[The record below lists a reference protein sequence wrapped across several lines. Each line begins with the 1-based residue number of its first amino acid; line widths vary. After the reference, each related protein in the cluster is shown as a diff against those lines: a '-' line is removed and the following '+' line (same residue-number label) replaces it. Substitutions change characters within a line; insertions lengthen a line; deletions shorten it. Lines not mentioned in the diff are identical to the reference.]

1 MNPASLEGERMKTR
15 KLGEI
20 LVERGLVSE
29 ADLVRLLESERSKGQ
44 PLGTLLVQQGLIT
57 EDGLLEALSEQLGL
71 PYWRKLEEA
80 GIEQIPVSKVPIA
93 FYRQQKVFPIAC
105 TDGGIKVAVSDPF
118 NLQPLDDLA
127 VFLGAPVEPV
137 LSSEREL
144 MAAINRYFD
153 RETGSTEQVMQ
164 DIEGEDLGAIANEI
178 EETDDLLDLASEA
191 PVIRLVNSILTQAV
205 RARASDIH
213 IEPFERELKVR
224 YRIDGLLYNTLTP
237 PRRLQA
243 AISSRIKVMANLNIA
258 ERRLPQ
264 DGRIRIRVGEKDV
277 DIRVSV
283 VPTAYGERIVLRLLD
298 KTSVLLGLEEIGMG
312 EETYVNYSRL
322 IKRSNGI
329 ILVTGPTGSG
339 KTTTLY
345 GTLNKINTPELNIIT
360 IEDPIEYQLNGIGQ
374 IQVNPRIDLTFA
386 NGLRSI
392 LRQDPDI
399 IMVGEIRDRETA
411 EIAIQASLTGHLV
424 FSTLHT
430 NDAAGAVT
438 RLLDMGVEAFLVSSS
453 VLAIIAQ
460 RLVRVICKDCREPF
474 RPDPSIVKEIGL
486 DRSHDT
492 PFEGFFYRGKGC
504 PSCFQTGFRGR
515 SGIYELLVIDDNIRS
530 LIMSGAD
537 SSVIKR
543 KAIEQ
548 GMTTLLHDGVL
559 KIVKGITTVDEVLRV
574 TQE

>member
-1 MNPASLEGERMKTR
+1 MKTR
-15 KLGEI
+15 ELGEI

-29 ADLVRLLESERSKGQ
+29 ADLVRLLEGDRTKGQ
-44 PLGTLLVQQGLIT
+44 PLGALLVQQGLIT
-57 EDGLLEALSEQLGL
+57 EEDLLESLSEQLGI

-80 GIEQIPVSKVPIA
+80 GIEHIPVSKVPIA
-93 FYRQQKVFPIAC
+93 FYRQQKVFPIAFS
-105 TDGGIKVAVSDPF
+105 DGGVKVAVSDPL

-127 VFLGAPVEPV
+127 VFLGVPVEPV

-144 MAAINRYFD
+144 MAAINRFFD
-153 RETGSTEQVMQ
+153 RETGSAEQVMQ
-164 DIEGEDLGAIANEI
+164 DLEGEDLGAIANEI

-312 EETYVNYSRL
+312 EEAYVKYSRL

-345 GTLNKINTPELNIIT
+345 GTLNKINAPELNIIT
-360 IEDPIEYQLNGIGQ
+360 IEDPIEYQLTGIGQ

-460 RLVRVICKDCREPF
+460 RLVRVICKDCREPY
-474 RPDPSIVKEIGL
+474 RPEPALVKEIGL
-486 DRSHDT
+486 DRSSGT

-504 PSCFQTGFRGR
+504 AACFQTGYRGR
-515 SGIYELLVIDDNIRS
+515 SGIYELLVVDDNIRG

-543 KAIEQ
+543 KAVEQ
-548 GMTTLLHDGVL
+548 GMTTLLRDGVI
-559 KIVKGITTVDEVLRV
+559 KIVKGVTTVDEVLRV

>member
-1 MNPASLEGERMKTR
+1 MKTR

-44 PLGTLLVQQGLIT
+44 SLGTLLVQQGLIT
-57 EDGLLEALSEQLGL
+57 EEDLLEALSEQLDL

-80 GIEQIPVSKVPIA
+80 GIEHIPVSKVPIA
-93 FYRQQKVFPIAC
+93 FYRQQKVFPIAF
-105 TDGGIKVAVSDPF
+105 TDGGVKVAVNDPL

-144 MAAINRYFD
+144 MAAINRFFD

-164 DIEGEDLGAIANEI
+164 DLEGEDLGAIANEI

-312 EETYVNYSRL
+312 EEAYVKYSRL
-322 IKRSNGI
+322 IKRTNGI
-329 ILVTGPTGSG
+329 LLVTGPTGSG

-345 GTLNKINTPELNIIT
+345 GTLNKINAPELNIIT
-360 IEDPIEYQLNGIGQ
+360 IEDPIEYQLTGIGQ

-460 RLVRVICKDCREPF
+460 RLVRIICKECREAY
-474 RPDPSIVKEIGL
+474 RPDPSLVKELGL
-486 DRSHDT
+486 DRAGDT
-492 PFEGFFYRGKGC
+492 LFEGFFYRGKGC
-504 PSCFQTGFRGR
+504 AACLQTGYRGR

-530 LIMSGAD
+530 LIMGGAD
-537 SSVIKR
+537 SSVIRR

-548 GMTTLLHDGVL
+548 GMTTLFRDGVI
-559 KIVKGITTVDEVLRV
+559 KIVKGVTTVDEVLRV

>member
-1 MNPASLEGERMKTR
+1 MKTR

-20 LVERGLVSE
+20 LVARGLVSE
-29 ADLVRLLESERSKGQ
+29 ADVFRLVENEHPKGTL
-44 PLGTLLVQQGLIT
+44 LGTALVQQGLISE
-57 EDGLLEALSEQLGL
+57 EDLLEALSEQSGL
-71 PYWRKLEEA
+71 PYWRKLEEV
-80 GIEQIPVSKVPIA
+80 GIDQIPVSKVPIT
-93 FYRQQKVFPIAC
+93 FYRQNKVFPIAVI
-105 TDGGIKVAVSDPF
+105 DGGVKVAVTDPL
-118 NLQPLDDLA
+118 NLQPLDDLS
-127 VFLGAPVEPV
+127 VFLGAPVEAV

-144 MAAINRYFD
+144 MAAINRVYD
-153 RETGSTEQVMQ
+153 REGGSTEQVMQ
-164 DIEGEDLGAIANEI
+164 DLEGEDLGAIANEI

-205 RARASDIH
+205 RARASDVH

-224 YRIDGLLYNTLTP
+224 YRIDGLLYNIIYP

-243 AISSRIKVMANLNIA
+243 AISSRVKVMANLNIA

-283 VPTAYGERIVLRLLD
+283 VPTSYGERIVLRLLD
-298 KTSVLLGLEEIGMG
+298 KTSVLLGLEEIGMSEG
-312 EETYVNYSRL
+312 AYARYSRL

-345 GTLNKINTPELNIIT
+345 GTLNKINAPELNIIT
-360 IEDPIEYQLNGIGQ
+360 IEDPVEYQVAGIGQ
-374 IQVNPRIDLTFA
+374 IQVNSRIDLTFA

-430 NDAAGAVT
+430 NDAPGAVT

-460 RLVRVICKDCREPF
+460 RLVRVICKDCREAY
-474 RPDPSIVKEIGL
+474 RPDPAMVKEIGL
-486 DRSHDT
+486 DDADT
-492 PFEGFFYRGKGC
+492 PFDGFFYRGKGC
-504 PSCFQTGFRGR
+504 ASCLQTGYRGR
-515 SGIYELLVIDDNIRS
+515 SGIYELLVIDDAIRG
-530 LIMSGAD
+530 LVMSGAD
-537 SSVIKR
+537 SSIIR
-543 KAIEQ
+543 RHAIEQ
-548 GMTTLLHDGVL
+548 GMVTLLRDGAL
-559 KIVKGITTVDEVLRV
+559 KIVKGVTTVEEILRV

>member
-1 MNPASLEGERMKTR
+1 MMKTR
-15 KLGEI
+15 KLDEI
-20 LVERGLVSE
+20 LVERGLVRE
-29 ADLVRLLESERSKGQ
+29 ADIARLLDSERAREQ
-44 PLGTLLVQQGLIT
+44 PLGPLLVQQGLIT
-57 EDGLLEALSEQLGL
+57 EEDLLEALSEQFGL

-80 GIEQIPVSKVPIA
+80 GIEQLPVAKVPIA

-105 TDGGIKVAVSDPF
+105 TESGVKVAVSDPL

-127 VFLGAPVEPV
+127 VFLGAPVEPI

-144 MAAINRYFD
+144 MAAINRFFD

-164 DIEGEDLGAIANEI
+164 DLEGEDLGAIADEI

-224 YRIDGLLYNTLTP
+224 YRIDGLLYNTITP

-298 KTSVLLGLEEIGMG
+298 KTSVLLGLEEIGMA
-312 EETYVNYSRL
+312 EAAYAKYSRL

-360 IEDPIEYQLNGIGQ
+360 IEDPIEYQLGGIGQ

-460 RLVRVICKDCREPF
+460 RLVRVICRECRE
-474 RPDPSIVKEIGL
+474 RYHPDPSLVKEVGL
-486 DRSHDT
+486 ERAGDT
-492 PFEGFFYRGKGC
+492 EFDGYFSRGKGC
-504 PSCFQTGFRGR
+504 AACFQTGYRGR

-530 LIMSGAD
+530 LVMSGAD
-537 SSVIKR
+537 SNVIRR

-548 GMTTLLHDGVL
+548 GMTTLFRDGII
-559 KIVKGITTVDEVLRV
+559 KIIKGTTTVDEVLRV

>member
-1 MNPASLEGERMKTR
+1 MKTR

-20 LVERGLVSE
+20 LVARGLVSE
-29 ADLVRLLESERSKGQ
+29 ADVFRLTESENPKGTL
-44 PLGTLLVQQGLIT
+44 LGTALVQQGLIT
-57 EDGLLEALSEQLGL
+57 EEDLLEALSEQSGL
-71 PYWRKLEEA
+71 PYWRKLEEV
-80 GIEQIPVSKVPIA
+80 GIDQIPVSKVPIT
-93 FYRQQKVFPIAC
+93 FYRQNKVFPIAVI
-105 TDGGIKVAVSDPF
+105 DGGVKVAVTDPL

-127 VFLGAPVEPV
+127 VFLGAPVEAI

-144 MAAINRYFD
+144 MAAINRVYD
-153 RETGSTEQVMQ
+153 RESGSTEQVMQ
-164 DIEGEDLGAIANEI
+164 DLEGEDLGAIANEI

-205 RARASDIH
+205 RARASDVH

-224 YRIDGLLYNTLTP
+224 YRIDGLLYNIIYP

-283 VPTAYGERIVLRLLD
+283 VPTSYGERIVLRLLD
-298 KTSVLLGLEEIGMG
+298 KTSVLLGLEEIGMSEG
-312 EETYVNYSRL
+312 AYARYSRL

-345 GTLNKINTPELNIIT
+345 GTLNKINAPELNIIT
-360 IEDPIEYQLNGIGQ
+360 IEDPVEYQVGGIGQ

-430 NDAAGAVT
+430 NDAPGAVT
-438 RLLDMGVEAFLVSSS
+438 RLLDMGVEAFLVASS

-460 RLVRVICKDCREPF
+460 RLVRVICKDCREAF
-474 RPDPSIVKEIGL
+474 RPEPVLVKEIGL
-486 DRSHDT
+486 DGGDS
-492 PFEGFFYRGKGC
+492 PFEGFFYQGKGC
-504 PSCFQTGFRGR
+504 ATCLQTGYRGR
-515 SGIYELLVIDDNIRS
+515 SGIYELLVIDDAIRS

-537 SSVIKR
+537 SSVIR
-543 KAIEQ
+543 RRAIEQ
-548 GMTTLLHDGVL
+548 GMITLFRDGISKV
-559 KIVKGITTVDEVLRV
+559 VKGVTTVDEILRV

>member
-1 MNPASLEGERMKTR
+1 MKTQR
-15 KLGEI
+15 LEEI
-20 LVERGLVSE
+20 LLARGLVHE
-29 ADLVRLLESERSKGQ
+29 ADIVKVRESERARGQ

-57 EDGLLEALSEQLGL
+57 EEDLLEALSEQFGL
-71 PYWRKLEEA
+71 PYWRKLEET
-80 GIEQIPVSKVPIA
+80 GIEQIPIAKVPIT

-105 TDGGIKVAVSDPF
+105 TDSGVKVAVSDPL

-144 MAAINRYFD
+144 MAAINRFFD

-164 DIEGEDLGAIANEI
+164 DLEGEDLGAIANEI

-283 VPTAYGERIVLRLLD
+283 VPIAYGERIVLRLLD
-298 KTSVLLGLEEIGMG
+298 KTSVLLGLEEIGMA
-312 EETYVNYSRL
+312 EDAYSKYSRL

-345 GTLNKINTPELNIIT
+345 GTLNKINAPELNTIT
-360 IEDPIEYQLNGIGQ
+360 IEDPIEYQLSGIGQ

-453 VLAIIAQ
+453 VIAIIAQ
-460 RLVRVICKDCREPF
+460 RLVRVICRECREPY
-474 RPDPSIVKEIGL
+474 RPDLSLVKELGL
-486 DRSHDT
+486 ERFRET
-492 PFEGFFYRGKGC
+492 AFEGFFYRGKGC
-504 PSCFQTGFRGR
+504 TACFQTGYRGR
-515 SGIYELLVIDDNIRS
+515 SGIYELLVIDDNIRG
-530 LIMSGAD
+530 LIMGGTD
-537 SSVIKR
+537 SNVIRR

-548 GMTTLLHDGVL
+548 GMTTLFRDGID
-559 KIVKGITTVDEVLRV
+559 KITNGTTTVDEVLRV

>member
-1 MNPASLEGERMKTR
+1 MKTR

-20 LVERGLVSE
+20 LVAHGLVSE
-29 ADLVRLLESERSKGQ
+29 ADILRLVENGRTKGQ
-44 PLGTLLVQQGLIT
+44 PLGATLVQQGLISE
-57 EDGLLEALSEQLGL
+57 EDLLEALSEQSGL
-71 PYWRKLEEA
+71 PYWRKLEEV
-80 GIEQIPVSKVPIA
+80 GIDQIPVSKVPIT
-93 FYRQQKVFPIAC
+93 FYRQNKVFPIAVI
-105 TDGGIKVAVSDPF
+105 DGGVKVAVTDPL

-127 VFLGAPVEPV
+127 VFLGAPVEAI

-144 MAAINRYFD
+144 MAAINRVYD
-153 RETGSTEQVMQ
+153 RESGSTEQVMQ
-164 DIEGEDLGAIANEI
+164 DLEGEDLGAIANEI

-205 RARASDIH
+205 RARASDVH

-224 YRIDGLLYNTLTP
+224 YRIDGLLYNILSP

-283 VPTAYGERIVLRLLD
+283 VPTSYGERIVLRLLD
-298 KTSVLLGLEEIGMG
+298 KTSVLLGLEEIGMSEG
-312 EETYVNYSRL
+312 AYARYSRL
-322 IKRSNGI
+322 IRRSNGI

-345 GTLNKINTPELNIIT
+345 GTLNKINAPELNIIT
-360 IEDPIEYQLNGIGQ
+360 IEDPVEYQVGGIGQ
-374 IQVNPRIDLTFA
+374 IQVNSRIDLTFA

-430 NDAAGAVT
+430 NDAPGAVT

-460 RLVRVICKDCREPF
+460 RLVRVICKDCREAY
-474 RPDPSIVKEIGL
+474 RPEPALVKEIGL
-486 DRSHDT
+486 DTGET
-492 PFEGFFYRGKGC
+492 PFDGFFYHGKGC
-504 PSCFQTGFRGR
+504 ATCLQTGYRGR
-515 SGIYELLVIDDNIRS
+515 SGIYELLVIDDAIRS

-537 SSVIKR
+537 SSVIR
-543 KAIEQ
+543 RRAIEQ
-548 GMTTLLHDGVL
+548 GMVTLFRDGASKV
-559 KIVKGITTVDEVLRV
+559 VKGVTTVDEILRV

>member
-1 MNPASLEGERMKTR
+1 MKTR
-15 KLGEI
+15 KLEEI
-20 LVERGLVSE
+20 LVERGLVRE
-29 ADLVRLLESERSKGQ
+29 PDIARLLDSERARGQ
-44 PLGTLLVQQGLIT
+44 PLGTLLVQQGLISE
-57 EDGLLEALSEQLGL
+57 EDLLEALSEQFGL

-80 GIEQIPVSKVPIA
+80 GIERLPVSKVPIA
-93 FYRQQKVFPIAC
+93 FYRQQKVFPIVC
-105 TDGGIKVAVSDPF
+105 TDSGVKVAVSDPL

-144 MAAINRYFD
+144 MAAINRFFD

-164 DIEGEDLGAIANEI
+164 DLEGEDLGAIADEI

-283 VPTAYGERIVLRLLD
+283 VPIAYGERIVLRLLD
-298 KTSVLLGLEEIGMG
+298 KTSVLLGLEEIGM
-312 EETYVNYSRL
+312 EAATYGKYSRL

-345 GTLNKINTPELNIIT
+345 GTLNKINAPELNIIT
-360 IEDPIEYQLNGIGQ
+360 IEDPIEYQLSGIGQ

-453 VLAIIAQ
+453 VIAIIAQ
-460 RLVRVICKDCREPF
+460 RLVRVICRECREAY
-474 RPDPSIVKEIGL
+474 RPDLSLVKELGL
-486 DRSHDT
+486 DRSSEAAFD
-492 PFEGFFYRGKGC
+492 GFFYRGKGC
-504 PSCFQTGFRGR
+504 TACLQTGYRGR
-515 SGIYELLVIDDNIRS
+515 SGIYELLVIDDNIRG
-530 LIMSGAD
+530 LVMSGAD
-537 SSVIKR
+537 SNVIRR

-548 GMTTLLHDGVL
+548 GMTTLFRDGVD

>member
-1 MNPASLEGERMKTR
+1 MKTR

-20 LVERGLVSE
+20 LVGRGLVSE
-29 ADLVRLLESERSKGQ
+29 ADLVRLLESERHKGQ
-44 PLGTLLVQQGLIT
+44 HLGTLLVQQGLIT
-57 EDGLLEALSEQLGL
+57 EEDLLEALSEQLDL

-80 GIEQIPVSKVPIA
+80 GIEHIPVAKVPIA
-93 FYRQQKVFPIAC
+93 FYRQQKIFPIAC
-105 TDGGIKVAVSDPF
+105 SNGGIKVAVSDPL

-205 RARASDIH
+205 RARASDVH
-213 IEPFERELKVR
+213 VEPFERELKVR

-312 EETYVNYSRL
+312 EEAYGKYSRL

-345 GTLNKINTPELNIIT
+345 GTLNKISSPELNIIT
-360 IEDPIEYQLNGIGQ
+360 IEDPIEYQLGGIGQ
-374 IQVNPRIDLTFA
+374 IQVNSRIDLTFA

-438 RLLDMGVEAFLVSSS
+438 RLLDMGTEAFLVSSS

-460 RLVRVICKDCREPF
+460 RLVRVICQKCREPY
-474 RPDPSIVKEIGL
+474 RPDPPLVKELGL
-486 DRSHDT
+486 DQTSNL
-492 PFEGFFYRGKGC
+492 PFEGVFYRGKGC
-504 PSCFQTGFRGR
+504 AACFQTGYRGR
-515 SGIYELLVIDDNIRS
+515 SGIYELLVIDDDIRT

-537 SSVIKR
+537 SSVIRR

-548 GMTTLLHDGVL
+548 GMTTLFRDGII
-559 KIVKGITTVDEVLRV
+559 KIVKGVTTVDEVLRV

>member
-1 MNPASLEGERMKTR
+1 MKTR

-29 ADLVRLLESERSKGQ
+29 ADLVRLLENERSKGQ

-57 EDGLLEALSEQLGL
+57 EEDLLEALSEQLGL
-71 PYWRKLEEA
+71 PFWRKLEEV
-80 GIEQIPVSKVPIA
+80 GIEHIPVSKIPIA
-93 FYRQQKVFPIAC
+93 FYRQQKVFPIAF
-105 TDGGIKVAVSDPF
+105 TDGGLKVAVSDPL

-137 LSSEREL
+137 ISSEREL

-205 RARASDIH
+205 RARASDVH

-312 EETYVNYSRL
+312 EEAYVRYSRL

-345 GTLNKINTPELNIIT
+345 GTLNKINAPELNIIT

-460 RLVRVICKDCREPF
+460 RLVRVICKECREPY
-474 RPDPSIVKEIGL
+474 RPDTSLVKEMGL
-486 DRSHDT
+486 DRASD
-492 PFEGFFYRGKGC
+492 PLFEGFFYRGKGC
-504 PSCFQTGFRGR
+504 AACFQTGYRGR
-515 SGIYELLVIDDNIRS
+515 SGIYELLAIDDNIRS

-537 SSVIKR
+537 SSVIRR

-548 GMTTLLHDGVL
+548 GMTTLFRDGVI
-559 KIVKGITTVDEVLRV
+559 KVIKGTTTVDEVLRV

>member
-1 MNPASLEGERMKTR
+1 MNTR
-15 KLGEI
+15 KLDEI
-20 LVERGLVSE
+20 LVERGLVRA
-29 ADLVRLLESERSKGQ
+29 ADIARLLDSERAREQ
-44 PLGTLLVQQGLIT
+44 PLGPLLVQQGLIT
-57 EDGLLEALSEQLGL
+57 EEDLLEALSEQFGL

-80 GIEQIPVSKVPIA
+80 GIEQLPVARVPIT

-105 TDGGIKVAVSDPF
+105 TETGVKVAVSDPL

-127 VFLGAPVEPV
+127 VFLGAPVEPI

-144 MAAINRYFD
+144 MAAINRFFD

-164 DIEGEDLGAIANEI
+164 DLEGEDLGAIADEI

-224 YRIDGLLYNTLTP
+224 YRIDGLLYNTITP

-298 KTSVLLGLEEIGMG
+298 KTSVLLGLEEIGMA
-312 EETYVNYSRL
+312 EAAYAKYSRL

-345 GTLNKINTPELNIIT
+345 GTLNKINAPELNIIT
-360 IEDPIEYQLNGIGQ
+360 IEDPIEYQLTGIGQ

-392 LRQDPDI
+392 LRQDPDV

-453 VLAIIAQ
+453 VIAIIAQ
-460 RLVRVICKDCREPF
+460 RLVRVICRECRERY
-474 RPDPSIVKEIGL
+474 RPDPSLLKEVGL
-486 DRSHDT
+486 ERAGDSE
-492 PFEGFFYRGKGC
+492 FEGYFYRGKGC
-504 PSCFQTGFRGR
+504 GACFQTGYRGR

-530 LIMSGAD
+530 LVMSGAD
-537 SSVIKR
+537 SNVIRR

-548 GMTTLLHDGVL
+548 GMTTLFRDGIT
-559 KIVKGITTVDEVLRV
+559 KIIQGTTTVDEVLRV

>member
-1 MNPASLEGERMKTR
+1 MKAPQ
-15 KLGEI
+15 LGDI
-20 LVERGLVSE
+20 LVARGLVSE
-29 ADLVRLLESERSKGQ
+29 TDIARQLDNGRAKGE
-44 PLGTLLVQQGLIT
+44 PLGMSLVQQGLISE
-57 EDGLLEALSEQLGL
+57 EDLLQALSEQFGL
-71 PYWRKLEEA
+71 PYWHKLEEV
-80 GIEQIPVSKVPIA
+80 GLEHIQVSKVPIT
-93 FYRQQKVFPIAC
+93 FYRQHKVFPIVY
-105 TDGGIKVAVSDPF
+105 TDGSVKVAMTDPL

-127 VFLGAPVEPV
+127 VFLGVPVEPV
-137 LSSEREL
+137 LSNEREVIG
-144 MAAINRYFD
+144 AINRFYD

-164 DIEGEDLGAIANEI
+164 DLEDEDLGAIASEI

-224 YRIDGLLYNTLTP
+224 YRIDGILYNILYP

-283 VPTAYGERIVLRLLD
+283 VPTAFGERIVLRLLD
-298 KTSVLLGLEEIGMG
+298 KTSMLLGLEEIGMG
-312 EETYVNYSRL
+312 EETYTRYSRL

-345 GTLNKINTPELNIIT
+345 ATLHKINSPELNIIT

-453 VLAIIAQ
+453 VLAILAQ
-460 RLVRVICKDCREPF
+460 RLVRVICKECKEPY
-474 RPDPSIVKEIGL
+474 RPEIALAKELGL
-486 DRSHDT
+486 DPAFD
-492 PFEGFFYRGKGC
+492 GVFYRGKGC
-504 PSCFQTGFRGR
+504 GACFQTGFRGR
-515 SGIYELLVIDDNIRS
+515 SGVYELLVIDDSIRS

-543 KAIEQ
+543 QAIKQ
-548 GMTTLLHDGVL
+548 GMLTLLQDGARNV
-559 KIVKGITTVDEVLRV
+559 VKGITTADEILRV

>member
-1 MNPASLEGERMKTR
+1 MKTR

-29 ADLVRLLESERSKGQ
+29 ADLVRLLENERSKGQ
-44 PLGTLLVQQGLIT
+44 PIGTLLVQQGLIT
-57 EDGLLEALSEQLGL
+57 EEDLLEALSEQLGL
-71 PYWRKLEEA
+71 PFWRKLEEV
-80 GIEQIPVSKVPIA
+80 GIEHIPVSKVPIA
-93 FYRQQKVFPIAC
+93 FYRQQKVFPIAF
-105 TDGGIKVAVSDPF
+105 TDGGLKVAVSDPL

-137 LSSEREL
+137 ISSEREL

-205 RARASDIH
+205 RARASDVH

-312 EETYVNYSRL
+312 EEAYVRYSRL

-345 GTLNKINTPELNIIT
+345 GTLNKINAPELNIIT
-360 IEDPIEYQLNGIGQ
+360 IEDPIEYQLSGIGQ

-460 RLVRVICKDCREPF
+460 RLVRVICKECREPY
-474 RPDPSIVKEIGL
+474 RPDASLVKEMGL
-486 DRSHDT
+486 DRASD
-492 PFEGFFYRGKGC
+492 PLFEGFFYRGKGC
-504 PSCFQTGFRGR
+504 AACFQTGYRGR
-515 SGIYELLVIDDNIRS
+515 SGIYELLAIDDNIRN

-537 SSVIKR
+537 SSVIRR

-548 GMTTLLHDGVL
+548 GMTTLFRDGVI
-559 KIVKGITTVDEVLRV
+559 KVVKGTTTVDEVLRV

>member
-1 MNPASLEGERMKTR
+1 MKTR
-15 KLGEI
+15 KLDEI
-20 LVERGLVSE
+20 LVERGLVRE
-29 ADLVRLLESERSKGQ
+29 ADIARLLDSERAKGQ
-44 PLGTLLVQQGLIT
+44 SLGSLLVQQGLISE
-57 EDGLLEALSEQLGL
+57 EDLLDALGEQFGL
-71 PYWRKLEEA
+71 PYWRKLEET
-80 GIEQIPVSKVPIA
+80 GIEHIPVSKVPIA
-93 FYRQQKVFPIAC
+93 FFRQQKVFPIAF
-105 TDGGIKVAVSDPF
+105 TDGAVKVAVSDPL

-144 MAAINRYFD
+144 MAAINRFFD
-153 RETGSTEQVMQ
+153 RETGSAEQVMQ
-164 DIEGEDLGAIANEI
+164 DLEGEDLGAIANEI

-298 KTSVLLGLEEIGMG
+298 KTSVLLGLEEIGMA
-312 EETYVNYSRL
+312 EATYAKYSRL

-345 GTLNKINTPELNIIT
+345 GTLNKINAPELNIIT

-453 VLAIIAQ
+453 VIAIIAQ
-460 RLVRVICKDCREPF
+460 RLVRVICRECREPY
-474 RPDPSIVKEIGL
+474 RPDRSLVKEIGL
-486 DRSHDT
+486 DHSSAT
-492 PFEGFFYRGKGC
+492 PFDGFFYRGKGC
-504 PSCFQTGFRGR
+504 AACFQTGYRGR
-515 SGIYELLVIDDNIRS
+515 EGIYELLILDDNIRS

-537 SSVIKR
+537 SNVIKR

-548 GMTTLLHDGVL
+548 GMTTLLRDGVD
-559 KIVKGITTVDEVLRV
+559 KIVRGVTTVDEVLRV

>member
-1 MNPASLEGERMKTR
+1 MKTR
-15 KLGEI
+15 KLAEI
-20 LVERGLVSE
+20 LVARGLVSE
-29 ADLVRLLESERSKGQ
+29 ADVLRLVENERTKGQ
-44 PLGTLLVQQGLIT
+44 PLGITLVQQGLIT
-57 EDGLLEALSEQLGL
+57 EEDLLEALSEQSGL
-71 PYWRKLEEA
+71 PYWRKLEEV
-80 GIEQIPVSKVPIA
+80 GIDQIPVSKVPIT
-93 FYRQQKVFPIAC
+93 FYRQNKVFPIAVI
-105 TDGGIKVAVSDPF
+105 DGGVKVAVTDPL

-127 VFLGAPVEPV
+127 VFLGVPVEAI

-144 MAAINRYFD
+144 MAAINRVYD
-153 RETGSTEQVMQ
+153 RDSGSTEQVMQ
-164 DIEGEDLGAIANEI
+164 DLEGEDLGALANEI

-205 RARASDIH
+205 RARASDVH

-224 YRIDGLLYNTLTP
+224 YRIDGLLYNIIYP

-283 VPTAYGERIVLRLLD
+283 VPTSYGERIVLRLLD
-298 KTSVLLGLEEIGMG
+298 KTSVLLGLEEIGMSEG
-312 EETYVNYSRL
+312 TYARYSRL

-345 GTLNKINTPELNIIT
+345 GTLNKINAPELNIIT
-360 IEDPIEYQLNGIGQ
+360 IEDPVEYQLGGIGQ

-430 NDAAGAVT
+430 NDAPGAVT
-438 RLLDMGVEAFLVSSS
+438 RLLDMGVEAFLISSS
-453 VLAIIAQ
+453 VIAIIAQ
-460 RLVRVICKDCREPF
+460 RLVRVICKDCREAY
-474 RPDPSIVKEIGL
+474 RPDPTLMKEIGL
-486 DRSHDT
+486 DSGDT
-492 PFEGFFYRGKGC
+492 PFDGFCYQGKGC
-504 PSCFQTGFRGR
+504 ATCLQTGYRGR
-515 SGIYELLVIDDNIRS
+515 SGIYELLVIDDAIRS

-537 SSVIKR
+537 SSVIR
-543 KAIEQ
+543 RRAIEQ
-548 GMTTLLHDGVL
+548 GMVTLLRDGASKV
-559 KIVKGITTVDEVLRV
+559 VKGVTTVDEILRV

>member
-1 MNPASLEGERMKTR
+1 MKTR
-15 KLGEI
+15 KLDEI
-20 LVERGLVSE
+20 LVERGLVCE
-29 ADLVRLLESERSKGQ
+29 ADIARLLDSERTKGQ
-44 PLGTLLVQQGLIT
+44 PLGSLLVQQGLIT
-57 EDGLLEALSEQLGL
+57 EEDLLQALSEQFGL
-71 PYWRKLEEA
+71 PYWPKLEET
-80 GIEQIPVSKVPIA
+80 GLEQIPVAKVPIA
-93 FYRQQKVFPIAC
+93 FYRQQKVFPIAVS
-105 TDGGIKVAVSDPF
+105 DGGVKVAVSDPL

-144 MAAINRYFD
+144 MAAINRFFD

-164 DIEGEDLGAIANEI
+164 DLEGEDLGAIADEI

-224 YRIDGLLYNTLTP
+224 YRIDGLLYNMLTP

-298 KTSVLLGLEEIGMG
+298 KTSVLLGLEEIGMA
-312 EETYVNYSRL
+312 EATYARYSRL

-345 GTLNKINTPELNIIT
+345 GTLNKINAPELNIIT
-360 IEDPIEYQLNGIGQ
+360 IEDPIEYQLGGIGQ

-453 VLAIIAQ
+453 VIAIIAQ
-460 RLVRVICKDCREPF
+460 RLIRVICRECRESY
-474 RPDPSIVKEIGL
+474 RPDLALVKEIGL
-486 DRSHDT
+486 DRSSTT
-492 PFEGFFYRGKGC
+492 PFDGFFYRGKGC
-504 PSCFQTGFRGR
+504 PACFQTGYRGR
-515 SGIYELLVIDDNIRS
+515 SGIYELLVIDDNIRG
-530 LIMSGAD
+530 LVMSGAD
-537 SSVIKR
+537 SSVIRR
-543 KAIEQ
+543 KAIEL
-548 GMTTLLHDGVL
+548 GMSTLLRDGVH
-559 KIVKGITTVDEVLRV
+559 KIVNGVTTVDEVLRV

>member
-1 MNPASLEGERMKTR
+1 MKTQR
-15 KLGEI
+15 LEEI
-20 LVERGLVSE
+20 LLARGLVRE
-29 ADLVRLLESERSKGQ
+29 ADLIKALESERARGQ

-57 EDGLLEALSEQLGL
+57 EEDLLEALSEQFGL

-80 GIEQIPVSKVPIA
+80 GIEQIPVSKVPIT

-105 TDGGIKVAVSDPF
+105 TDSGVKVAVSDPL

-137 LSSEREL
+137 LSSEREV
-144 MAAINRYFD
+144 MAAINRFFD

-164 DIEGEDLGAIANEI
+164 DLEGEDLGAIANEI

-213 IEPFERELKVR
+213 IEPYERELKVR

-283 VPTAYGERIVLRLLD
+283 VPIAYGERIVLRLLD
-298 KTSVLLGLEEIGMG
+298 KTSVLLGLEEIGMA
-312 EETYVNYSRL
+312 EATYVKYSRL

-345 GTLNKINTPELNIIT
+345 GTLNKINAPELNIIT
-360 IEDPIEYQLNGIGQ
+360 IEDPIEYQLSGIGQ
-374 IQVNPRIDLTFA
+374 IHVNPRIDLTFA

-453 VLAIIAQ
+453 VIAIIAQ
-460 RLVRVICKDCREPF
+460 RLVRVICRECREPY
-474 RPDPSIVKEIGL
+474 RPDPSLIKEIGL
-486 DRSHDT
+486 DGSSETLFD
-492 PFEGFFYRGKGC
+492 GSFYRGKGC
-504 PSCFQTGFRGR
+504 TACLQTGYRGR
-515 SGIYELLVIDDNIRS
+515 SGIYELLVIDDHIRG

-537 SSVIKR
+537 SNVIRR

-548 GMTTLLHDGVL
+548 GMTTLFRDGVD

>member
-1 MNPASLEGERMKTR
+1 MKTR

-20 LVERGLVSE
+20 LIARGLVSE
-29 ADLVRLLESERSKGQ
+29 AAILRLVDSGRTKGA
-44 PLGTLLVQQGLIT
+44 PLGTTLVQQGLIT
-57 EDGLLEALSEQLGL
+57 EEDLLEALSEQSGL
-71 PYWRKLEEA
+71 PYWRKLEEV
-80 GIEQIPVSKVPIA
+80 GLDQIPVSKVPIT
-93 FYRQQKVFPIAC
+93 FYRQHKVFPIAVV
-105 TDGGIKVAVSDPF
+105 DGGVKVAVTDPL

-127 VFLGAPVEPV
+127 VFLGTPVEAV

-144 MAAINRYFD
+144 MAAINRVYD
-153 RETGSTEQVMQ
+153 RDSGSTEQVMQ
-164 DIEGEDLGAIANEI
+164 DLEGEDLGAIANEI

-205 RARASDIH
+205 RARASDVH

-224 YRIDGLLYNTLTP
+224 YRIDGLLYNIIYP

-283 VPTAYGERIVLRLLD
+283 VPTSYGERIVLRLLD
-298 KTSVLLGLEEIGMG
+298 KTSVLLGLEEIGMAEG
-312 EETYVNYSRL
+312 TYNRYSRL

-345 GTLNKINTPELNIIT
+345 GTLNKINAPELNIIT
-360 IEDPIEYQLNGIGQ
+360 IEDPVEYQLGGIGQ

-438 RLLDMGVEAFLVSSS
+438 RLLDMGVEAFLVASS
-453 VLAIIAQ
+453 VIAIIAQ
-460 RLVRVICKDCREPF
+460 RLVRVICKDCREAY
-474 RPDPSIVKEIGL
+474 RPEPALVKEIGL
-486 DRSHDT
+486 DSGDL
-492 PFEGFFYRGKGC
+492 PFDGFFYQGKGC
-504 PSCFQTGFRGR
+504 ASCLQTGYRGR
-515 SGIYELLVIDDNIRS
+515 SGIYELLVIDDAIRS
-530 LIMSGAD
+530 LIMTGAD
-537 SSVIKR
+537 SNVIKR
-543 KAIEQ
+543 RAIEQ
-548 GMTTLLHDGVL
+548 GMVTLLRDGGL
-559 KIVKGITTVDEVLRV
+559 KVVKGVTTVDEILRV

>member
-1 MNPASLEGERMKTR
+1 MKTR
-15 KLGEI
+15 KLEEI
-20 LVERGLVSE
+20 LVERGLVRE
-29 ADLVRLLESERSKGQ
+29 PDIARLLDSERARGQ
-44 PLGTLLVQQGLIT
+44 PLGTLLVQQGLISE
-57 EDGLLEALSEQLGL
+57 EDLLEALSEQFGL

-80 GIEQIPVSKVPIA
+80 GIERLPVSKVPIA
-93 FYRQQKVFPIAC
+93 FYRQQKVFPIVC
-105 TDGGIKVAVSDPF
+105 TDSGVKVAVSDPL

-144 MAAINRYFD
+144 MAAINRFFD

-164 DIEGEDLGAIANEI
+164 DLEGEDLGAIADEI

-283 VPTAYGERIVLRLLD
+283 VPIAYGERIVLRLLD
-298 KTSVLLGLEEIGMG
+298 KTSVLLGLEEIGMAAA
-312 EETYVNYSRL
+312 TYGKYSRL

-345 GTLNKINTPELNIIT
+345 GTLNKINAPELNIIT
-360 IEDPIEYQLNGIGQ
+360 IEDPIEYQLSGIGQ

-411 EIAIQASLTGHLV
+411 EIAVQASLTGHLV

-453 VLAIIAQ
+453 VIAIIAQ
-460 RLVRVICKDCREPF
+460 RLVRVICRECREAY
-474 RPDPSIVKEIGL
+474 RPDLSLVKELGL
-486 DRSHDT
+486 DRSSEAAFD
-492 PFEGFFYRGKGC
+492 GFFYRGNGC
-504 PSCFQTGFRGR
+504 TACLQTGYHGR
-515 SGIYELLVIDDNIRS
+515 SGIYELLVIDDNIRG
-530 LIMSGAD
+530 LVMSGAD
-537 SSVIKR
+537 SNVIRR

-548 GMTTLLHDGVL
+548 GMTTLFRDGVD